1 MTMQRWNIDTSHSGI
16 EFSVRH
22 LMISKVRGAFETWR
36 GTIDFDSNEPEAS
49 KVSVQIEAGSIDT
62 REPSRDAHL
71 RSADFFDV
79 EKYPSLTFESRKVE
93 RAGDNRYR
101 VIGDLTLHGVTR
113 SVVLDAEYLGTGM
126 DAWGKE
132 RIGFF
137 AKTAI
142 NRKDWGKERIG
153 FFAKTA
159 INRKDFGL
167 NWNQVLEAGGVV
179 VSDQVDITLDVQA
192 VNAQAIGQ
200 AA

>member
-137 AKTAI
+137 AKTAWWSVI
-142 NRKDWGKERIG
+142 KWTLPSMSKPSMLRQSGRQRR
-153 FFAKTA
+153 FACA
-159 INRKDFGL
+159 
-167 NWNQVLEAGGVV
+167 
-179 VSDQVDITLDVQA
+179 STLDDSKIQLC
-192 VNAQAIGQ
+192 
-200 AA
+200 